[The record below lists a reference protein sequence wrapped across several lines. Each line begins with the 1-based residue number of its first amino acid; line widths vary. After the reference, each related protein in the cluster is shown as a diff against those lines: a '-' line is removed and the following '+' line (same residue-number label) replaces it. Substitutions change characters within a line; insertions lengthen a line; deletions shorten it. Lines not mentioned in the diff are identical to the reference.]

1 MLLSDYDLILA
12 VPPYSAED
20 ADHYGTP
27 LVNRTRWWR
36 CCRTGCGLARIWRG
50 RIRPADVCEGPAAAG
65 GGARPRAL
73 DQPSPQVPAD
83 LALRAPAELGLL
95 VAAQS
100 ALQAV
105 WALGRSTNL
114 RRWLAR

>member
-1 MLLSDYDLILA
+1 
-12 VPPYSAED
+12 
-20 ADHYGTP
+20 
-27 LVNRTRWWR
+27 
-36 CCRTGCGLARIWRG
+36 
-50 RIRPADVCEGPAAAG
+50 
-65 GGARPRAL
+65 
-73 DQPSPQVPAD
+73 VPAD